1 MSPRTRDVLG
11 RAVMLFYFA
20 FGATLKA
27 RSIFALARRGDGS
40 WPWVADLLAGVASF
54 GFILLVV
61 ATTVGRLPPKTSAEG
76 LDARVSALIGSFAMV
91 ALVVFPRA
99 EVSDGLR
106 AVGNVLTVV
115 GSLLCFWCLWWLGR
129 SFSIMAQARR
139 LVTGGPYRLVR
150 HPLYVCEAIAIA
162 GNVLRH
168 PGWPALLLAAM
179 ALGFQ
184 YRRILH
190 EERVLVTAFPEYSAY
205 AKRVPMFGL
214 RLP

>member
-1 MSPRTRDVLG
+1 
-11 RAVMLFYFA
+11 MLFYFA

-27 RSIFALARRGDGS
+27 MSISAMARRGDGS
-40 WPWVADLLAGVASF
+40 WAWMLDVLASLASF
-54 GFILLVV
+54 AFILLVV
-61 ATTVGRLPPKTSAEG
+61 ATTVTRLPPKSSAAG
-76 LDARVSALIGSFAMV
+76 LDARLSALIGSFAMV

-99 EVSDGLR
+99 EASDGLR
-106 AVGNVLTVV
+106 AAGNVLTLV
-115 GSLLCFWCLWWLGR
+115 GSILCFWCLRWLGR
-129 SFSIMAQARR
+129 SFSVMAQARR

-150 HPLYVCEAIAIA
+150 HPLYVCEALAIA

-168 PGWPALLLAAM
+168 PGWPAFVLAAT

-190 EERVLVTAFPEYSAY
+190 EERVLVTTFPEYAAY

>member
-1 MSPRTRDVLG
+1 MSPQARDVLG
-11 RAVMLFYFA
+11 RGGMLFYFA

-27 RSIFALARRGDGS
+27 MSIAAMLREGDGS
-40 WPWVADLLAGVASF
+40 GPWVVDLLASIASF
-54 GFILLVV
+54 GFIILIV
-61 ATTVGRLPPKTSAEG
+61 ATTVARLPPKSSAEG
-76 LDARVSALIGSFAMV
+76 LDARASALIGGFAMV
-91 ALVVFPRA
+91 ALVVFPKA
-99 EVSDGLR
+99 AVSDELR
-106 AVGNVLTVV
+106 TAANVVTLV

-139 LVTGGPYRLVR
+139 LVTGSPYRLIR
-150 HPLYVCEAIAIA
+150 HPLYVCEALVVA
-162 GNVLRH
+162 GIVLRN
-168 PGWPALLLAAM
+168 PTWPAFALAAT

-190 EERVLVTAFPEYSAY
+190 EERVLVGTFPEYAAY

>member
-1 MSPRTRDVLG
+1 MSPQARDVLG
-11 RAVMLFYFA
+11 RGAMLFYFA

-27 RSIFALARRGDGS
+27 MSIAAMLREGDGS
-40 WPWVADLLAGVASF
+40 GPWVMDLLASIASF
-54 GFILLVV
+54 GFIILIV
-61 ATTVGRLPPKTSAEG
+61 ATTVARLPPKSSAES
-76 LDARVSALIGSFAMV
+76 LDARASALIGGFAMV
-91 ALVVFPRA
+91 ALVVFPKA
-99 EVSDGLR
+99 AVSDELR
-106 AVGNVLTVV
+106 TAANVVTLV

-150 HPLYVCEAIAIA
+150 HPLYVCEALVVA
-162 GNVLRH
+162 GIVLRN
-168 PGWPALLLAAM
+168 PTWPAFALAAT

-190 EERVLVTAFPEYSAY
+190 EERVLVGTFPEYAAY
-205 AKRVPMFGL
+205 AERVPMFGL